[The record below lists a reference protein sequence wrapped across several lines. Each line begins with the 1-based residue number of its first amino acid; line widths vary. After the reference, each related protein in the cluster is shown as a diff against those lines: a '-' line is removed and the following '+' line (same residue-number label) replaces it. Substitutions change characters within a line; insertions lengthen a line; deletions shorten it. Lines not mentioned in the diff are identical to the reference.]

1 MKDSLDL
8 NELAEIVND
17 EKNFSRLVSIMTFG
31 LSFGSCLFV
40 SVFIALIPDS
50 RSGTLNTVVATLPFV
65 ILISISIGGQAITNF
80 LIYRRAVQ
88 RVKTYTHFELSEH
101 NLKIVLASLW
111 YMFSGAVVFILSLIL
126 VDNFF
131 IAFVLYLA
139 WMMRENIVA
148 MWANRPFR
156 RGNMDGAYKRLQ
168 FLKKVYRKNPLWAA
182 IEATI
187 FIQQGKLKEG
197 ELAYRDALAKAQLTA
212 NTLVISV
219 ALNDLGY
226 FFVFMERYEESLPL
240 LEMGLRISPQ
250 LSPIYDSLALYYV
263 EQNIYPERA
272 IELTERALEYH
283 KDKLGRNIVI
293 ATMARALAQMGIQDE
308 ANTKL
313 TEAIESAEKL
323 NNKLALAEIFRQ
335 AGHIRLLQG
344 DVEHAR
350 LFFQRAI
357 LNGETSIYAIAAQRD
372 LNSIIEKAA

>member
-1 MKDSLDL
+1 MKDRLNL
-8 NELAEIVND
+8 NELAEVVND
-17 EKNFSRLVSIMTFG
+17 EKSFRRLASVISFALI
-31 LSFGSCLFV
+31 FGSCLFTPIFLNFTPDNLSD
-40 SVFIALIPDS
+40 SVTIVLAFMPL
-50 RSGTLNTVVATLPFV
+50 L
-65 ILISISIGGQAITNF
+65 ILILVIMGEHAVTNF
-80 LIYRRAVQ
+80 LTYRRAVK
-88 RVKTYTHFELSEH
+88 RVKEATHFEMPNRSMHIILMS
-101 NLKIVLASLW
+101 AW
-111 YMFSGAVVFILSLIL
+111 YMFSGAVVLI
-126 VDNFF
+126 VAMTVFRNFF
-131 IAFVLYLA
+131 IGFGLYMVFML
-139 WMMRENIVA
+139 RENII
-148 MWANRPFR
+148 MIWANRPFR
-156 RGNMDGAYKRLQ
+156 RGNMEGAYKRLQ
-168 FLKKVYRKNPLWAA
+168 LLKRIYRKNPLLAA

-250 LSPIYDSLALYYV
+250 LGPIYDSLALYYV

-308 ANTKL
+308 ANAKL
-313 TEAIESAEKL
+313 NEAIESAEKL
-323 NNKLALAEIFRQ
+323 NNKLALTEIFRQ

-344 DVEHAR
+344 EVEHAR